1 MKGLTG
7 CVGLDAELEAR
18 TMHGAAEA
26 GLAALAC
33 SPGVRKEEDEGA
45 EGGRGRGE
53 NGRCLGGVGREMRG
67 VLNPVTL
74 AAQRGS

>member
-1 MKGLTG
+1 
-7 CVGLDAELEAR
+7 
-18 TMHGAAEA
+18 MHGAAGA
-26 GLAALAC
+26 GLAALE
-33 SPGVRKEEDEGA
+33 SGGEKGRKTEGR
-45 EGGRGRGE
+45 GGRGGGGE